1 MIAHVL
7 DRHIEITPDL
17 AGGEPRIAGH
27 RIKVREIVAWHE
39 RQGKSIDEICAEYEL
54 SLADVHAAL
63 AYYFDHRESI
73 DRDIENSD
81 ALIVAMRKQTPS
93 LLEMKLNKRRNG

>member
-27 RIKVREIVAWHE
+27 RIKVREIATWHE
-39 RQGKSIDEICAEYEL
+39 RQGKSVDDICANYDL
-54 SLADVHAAL
+54 SLADVYAAL
-63 AYYFDHRESI
+63 AYYVDHREKI
-73 DRDIENSD
+73 DRDIENSE
-81 ALIVAMRKQTPS
+81 ALVAVMRKQMPS
-93 LLEMKLNKRRNG
+93 LLEMKLTTRRDG